1 MKIKAINKLFAVLF
15 GLSFFLMSCEKED
28 ELVIDRVVSP
38 VLVTVTGNSFL
49 ATEPIMVTTTIA
61 ELDKSGILD
70 HTVGIDTIPVSNLP
84 IKVMLNNSTLAEL
97 TTDASGTVTLNKTW
111 ADLGITTPAT
121 GNAVVLE
128 WSGNYKG
135 QAFTKPARV
144 QVK

>member
-1 MKIKAINKLFAVLF
+1 MKIKDINKLFTLLF

-28 ELVIDRVVSP
+28 ELVVDRVVSP
-38 VLVTVTGNSFL
+38 VLVTVSGNSFL
-49 ATEPIMVTTTIA
+49 ATEPVMVTTTIA

-70 HTVGIDTIPVSNLP
+70 HMVGIDTIPVSNLP
-84 IKVMLNNSTLAEL
+84 IKVLLNNNTLAEL

-111 ADLGITTPAT
+111 ADLGLAAPAA
-121 GNAVVLE
+121 GNSVVLE

-135 QAFTKPARV
+135 QAFTKTGRV